1 MGSVVWSADTLIIS
15 YLQPSIFNF
24 NNEKYREAAII
35 LDGLNNFFV
44 GFGVGITD
52 LKTPVSHS
60 TNMRNEL
67 NKVTYS
73 REWFEMNFPM
83 ISKSMG
89 IYLRETLDT
98 IKIERGNF

>member
-15 YLQPSIFNF
+15 YLQPSIFSF
-24 NNEKYREAAII
+24 NNEKYREAAIL
-35 LDGLNNFFV
+35 LDGLNSFFI
-44 GFGVGITD
+44 GFGVGIEG
-52 LKTPVSHS
+52 LKAPVSHAS
-60 TNMRNEL
+60 DMKNEL

-73 REWFEMNFPM
+73 RGWFETNFPLV
-83 ISKSMG
+83 SKSMG

>member
-1 MGSVVWSADTLIIS
+1 MVSVVWSADTLIIS

-35 LDGLNNFFV
+35 LDGLNQFFI
-44 GFGVGITD
+44 GFGVGIEKLTA
-52 LKTPVSHS
+52 PVSHS
-60 TNMRNEL
+60 TDMRHEL
-67 NKVTYS
+67 GKVTYS
-73 REWFEMNFPM
+73 REWFERNFPL

-98 IKIERGNF
+98 IKLDRGN